1 MIKMENLTEKRTVS
15 YDDLVEFSKLVIDY
29 DSVLRENEKLKNN
42 IELKQLNSLFKII
55 EFYSGRE
62 YDKRYYSH
70 WYQGSYEGYIA
81 HFRRCDLDRNYFED
95 ISKIYCE
102 NQPPL
107 FKSIIS
113 KLSMDYRHYYEMKC
127 ELENYSVKLH
137 LAKYK
142 RDEQIRELSSE
153 IRFLKQKL
161 NSFIK
166 EYRPVTRIEIIG
178 REEYISRQSPEYS
191 KFKNDVLSRD
201 YYTCQC
207 CGSKENPE
215 VHHKYAMNQ
224 HNSLGATVSNGIVL
238 CEKCHKEFH
247 HEYGWK
253 NNCSPST
260 LKKFI
265 KEYWNQSPLNIDNQ
279 IPENMHLKE
288 MITRLEKTISE
299 KDAEIKRLSD
309 IDYMKSKIKEY
320 EFNQSKEKKLED
332 MKIKE
337 YDKMYENCNAFDLV
351 KKGVL

>member
-1 MIKMENLTEKRTVS
+1 MQNLKENHKLS
-15 YDDLVEFSKLVIDY
+15 YEDLVEFSKTLINY
-29 DSVLRENEKLKNN
+29 DSVLKENEKLKNN

-62 YDKRYYSH
+62 YDKRYYSY

-81 HFRRCDLDRNYFED
+81 HFRKCYLDIDYFED
-95 ISKIYCE
+95 MSKIYCE
-102 NQPPL
+102 NQSPL

-113 KLSMDYRHYYEMKC
+113 TLSMDYHRYYDMKC
-127 ELENYSVKLH
+127 ELENFYTKLH
-137 LAKYK
+137 LAEYK
-142 RDEQIRELSSE
+142 RDEQIRVLSSE

-161 NSFIK
+161 NNFVK
-166 EYRPVTRIEIIG
+166 EYRPITRIEIMG
-178 REEYISRQSPEYS
+178 REEYISRNSPEYS
-191 KFKNDVLSRD
+191 KFKNNVLSRD

-207 CGSKENPE
+207 CGSKEHPE

-247 HEYGWK
+247 HQYGWK
-253 NNCSPST
+253 DNCSPFT

-288 MITRLEKTISE
+288 RIRKLEKIISE

-309 IDYMKSKIKEY
+309 INYMKSKIKEY
-320 EFNQSKEKKLED
+320 EFNQSKQKELED
-332 MKIKE
+332 LKIKE
-337 YDKMYENCNAFDLV
+337 YDKKYENCNVFDLF